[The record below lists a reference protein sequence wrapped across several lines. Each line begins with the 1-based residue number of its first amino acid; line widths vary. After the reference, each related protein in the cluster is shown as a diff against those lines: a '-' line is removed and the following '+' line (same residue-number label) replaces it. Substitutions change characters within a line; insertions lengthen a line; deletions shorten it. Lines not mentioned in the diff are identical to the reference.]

1 MLYRGVKRAP
11 VHLPLLK
18 QLLTVFKLGPDSKP
32 VMKLSTKKRIQVLAV
47 ILFSASV
54 AYAKITGPD
63 AGYTDAPGDLGN
75 CTACH
80 DTYEIPNVG
89 PGSVN
94 LSGAPAIYTPGQ
106 QYTLSVTVQQNNRHR
121 FGFQLTALDQTG
133 NRAGTLAPTS
143 SDSQLNPETGA
154 GGRQYIEHTQ
164 IGTTA
169 TGASSRTWVIS
180 WTAPST
186 DIGTVSFWFAGNAA
200 NDDDTNQGDYI
211 YTKHVSSDSP
221 SSHVTVSFE
230 SQPGGL
236 VLPAGSQYMIS
247 WSVTGISN
255 IDNVEV
261 RYSSD
266 DGATFPI
273 SNQVFFTTDPSVTSV
288 NWTIPNTPTTH
299 GVVRVLV
306 GKKSGDAVQVL
317 SSTFTITG
325 DGSVPQ
331 PAISSA
337 SASAKKLFV
346 LGQNFAI
353 GAVVELNGSDQGTLN
368 DDNDPSHFL
377 RCKKGAK
384 KIAPGST
391 VTLTVRNPDGTRSG
405 AFTFTRP
412 LE

>member
-1 MLYRGVKRAP
+1 MPRLNGTRR
-11 VHLPLLK
+11 LQTIIL
-18 QLLTVFKLGPDSKP
+18 
-32 VMKLSTKKRIQVLAV
+32 VLFV
-47 ILFSASV
+47 TSV

-80 DTYEIPNVG
+80 DSFEIPNVG

-94 LSGAPAIYTPGQ
+94 LTGAPAVYSPGQ
-106 QYTLSVTVQQNNRHR
+106 QYSLSITVQQNNRHR
-121 FGFQLTALDQTG
+121 FGFQMTAIDQNG
-133 NRAGTLAPTS
+133 NRAGTLASVT
-143 SDSQLNPETGA
+143 SDSQINPETGV
-154 GGRQYIEHTQ
+154 GDRQYIEHTE

-169 TGASSRTWVIS
+169 TGANSRTWVIR

-186 DIGTVSFWFAGNAA
+186 DMGTVSFWFAGNAA
-200 NDDDTNQGDYI
+200 NDSGDNQGDYI

-221 SSHVTVSFE
+221 TSHVTVALE

-236 VLPAGSQYMIS
+236 VLPAGSQYMLS
-247 WSVTGISN
+247 WSLTGVSN

-261 RYSSD
+261 RYSTD

-273 SNQVFFTTDPSVTSV
+273 SNQVFFTTDPSVTSF

-317 SSTFTITG
+317 SSSFTITG
-325 DGSVPQ
+325 DGSVSL

-337 SASAKKLFV
+337 STSAKKLFV
-346 LGQNFAI
+346 FGQNFAI
-353 GAVVELNGSDQGTLN
+353 GAIVELNGNDQATLN

-391 VTLTVRNPDGTRSG
+391 VTLTVRNPDGTRS
-405 AFTFTRP
+405 APFTFNRP
-412 LE
+412 PE